1 MNLGCTK
8 TPKTGSVSSRSWTA
22 CALPTP
28 RAARRLC
35 CAAAPRHRASHP
47 RRHRLAGRR
56 QMAVQHEATQVK
68 EPAGKKRKS
77 AGAVVDVSAAFVG
90 DDEEEFMKLNIPATI
105 QNHLM
110 TA

>member
-1 MNLGCTK
+1 
-8 TPKTGSVSSRSWTA
+8 
-22 CALPTP
+22 
-28 RAARRLC
+28 
-35 CAAAPRHRASHP
+35 
-47 RRHRLAGRR
+47 
-56 QMAVQHEATQVK
+56 MAVQHEATQVK

-110 TA
+110 KA